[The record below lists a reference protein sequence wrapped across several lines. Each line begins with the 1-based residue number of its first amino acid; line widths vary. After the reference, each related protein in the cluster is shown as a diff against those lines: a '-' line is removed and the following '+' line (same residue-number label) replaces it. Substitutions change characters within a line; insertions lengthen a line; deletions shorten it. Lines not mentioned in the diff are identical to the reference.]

1 MLQLDKSISKPF
13 YVQIYEYYRQEIE
26 SSRMV
31 AGMRLDSVRELA
43 QAAGISK
50 MTVEKAYY
58 QLASEGYILR
68 RHKARYE
75 VASLG
80 RREQVPEEDRQTR
93 VQEIVHQPVYD
104 YDFASGDMALER
116 FPLDIWRKYMNRV
129 LSEPDRLL
137 AANDD
142 QGVPDLRRAL
152 SRYVYETRGVHAA
165 PSQIII
171 GAGTISLL
179 GILTHLLR
187 YKYDCIGVEE
197 PGFRLGREI
206 FRNSGY
212 SIVPIPIKDGLL
224 QVDELER
231 SNVRLV
237 YVSPSHQF
245 PTGTVMPAGIR
256 HRLLQWAG
264 ETDGLIIEDD
274 YDSELRYYGRPV
286 PALQGL
292 DRSGRVIY
300 MGALSKVLPFFVR
313 LSYMVLPPELM
324 PLYHAQRGLF
334 RQGASVPEQCV
345 LAEYIQSGELSRQVR
360 RLRKDYQ
367 EKGELLRKLLMEA
380 FGPEIVVGQL
390 VSGIYCHVRRTVPC
404 QKRSCSKKPSSKA
417 AVSYR
422 CSLFMKH
429 PHRKPTTSFSC
440 HFQKFPAVSSVMPLR
455 PCMQHG
461 QRRKDTNGEKFAVYS
476 MRRSSFRKPVP

>member
-26 SSRMV
+26 SSRMI

-80 RREQVPEEDRQTR
+80 RREQLPEEGRQMR

-165 PSQIII
+165 PSQIVI

-187 YKYDCIGVEE
+187 CKYDCIGVEE

-224 QVDELER
+224 QVDELEQ
-231 SNVRLV
+231 SHVRLV

-245 PTGTVMPAGIR
+245 PTGTVMPAAFAIACSNGQER
-256 HRLLQWAG
+256 R
-264 ETDGLIIEDD
+264 TD
-274 YDSELRYYGRPV
+274 S
-286 PALQGL
+286 
-292 DRSGRVIY
+292 
-300 MGALSKVLPFFVR
+300 LSKTTTTASFAITAARYRHFRDWTAVAASSIWGPFRRYCLF
-313 LSYMVLPPELM
+313 LS
-324 PLYHAQRGLF
+324 A
-334 RQGASVPEQCV
+334 
-345 LAEYIQSGELSRQVR
+345 
-360 RLRKDYQ
+360 
-367 EKGELLRKLLMEA
+367 
-380 FGPEIVVGQL
+380 
-390 VSGIYCHVRRTVPC
+390 
-404 QKRSCSKKPSSKA
+404 
-417 AVSYR
+417 
-422 CSLFMKH
+422 
-429 PHRKPTTSFSC
+429 
-440 HFQKFPAVSSVMPLR
+440 
-455 PCMQHG
+455 
-461 QRRKDTNGEKFAVYS
+461 
-476 MRRSSFRKPVP
+476 

>member
-80 RREQVPEEDRQTR
+80 RREQLPEEGRPMR
-93 VQEIVHQPVYD
+93 VREIVHQPVYD

-165 PSQIII
+165 PSQIVI

-187 YKYDCIGVEE
+187 GKYDCIGVEE

-212 SIVPIPIKDGLL
+212 SIVPIPIKGGLL
-224 QVDELER
+224 QVDELEQ

-324 PLYHAQRGLF
+324 PLY
-334 RQGASVPEQCV
+334 
-345 LAEYIQSGELSRQVR
+345 LS
-360 RLRKDYQ
+360 L
-367 EKGELLRKLLMEA
+367 
-380 FGPEIVVGQL
+380 IH
-390 VSGIYCHVRRTVPC
+390 I
-404 QKRSCSKKPSSKA
+404 
-417 AVSYR
+417 
-422 CSLFMKH
+422 
-429 PHRKPTTSFSC
+429 
-440 HFQKFPAVSSVMPLR
+440 
-455 PCMQHG
+455 
-461 QRRKDTNGEKFAVYS
+461 
-476 MRRSSFRKPVP
+476 

>member
-1 MLQLDKSISKPF
+1 MLQLDKSISKPY
-13 YVQIYEYYRQEIE
+13 YVQIYEYYRREIE
-26 SSRMV
+26 EHRMI

-80 RREQVPEEDRQTR
+80 GLEARTEEAAAPVLREASRR
-93 VQEIVHQPVYD
+93 PVYA

-116 FPLDIWRKYMNRV
+116 FPLDIWRKYMNRI

-152 SRYVYETRGVHAA
+152 SRYVYETRGVHAE

-179 GILTHLLR
+179 GVLTNLLHD
-187 YKYDCIGVEE
+187 KYACIGVED

-212 SIVPIPIKDGLL
+212 SIVPIPISGGLL
-224 QVDELER
+224 HVDALEA
-231 SNVRLV
+231 SGVRLV

-256 HRLLQWAG
+256 HRLLHWA
-264 ETDGLIIEDD
+264 EKTDGLIIEDD
-274 YDSELRYYGRPV
+274 YDSELRYYGRPI

-292 DRSGRVIY
+292 DRHGRVVY
-300 MGALSKVLPFFVR
+300 MGALSKVLPQ
-313 LSYMVLPPELM
+313 LM
-324 PLYHAQRGLF
+324 PLYEQRRSLF

-345 LAEYIQSGELSRQVR
+345 LAEYIESGELARQVR
-360 RLRKDYQ
+360 RLRKEYQ
-367 EKGELLRKLLMEA
+367 EKGELLGRLLVEA
-380 FGPEIVVGQL
+380 FGPDIVVGRL
-390 VSGIYCHVRRTVPC
+390 VSGVYCHIRLHSRLSEEELRRRAARQGCRVLSMQSFYET
-404 QKRSCSKKPSSKA
+404 PSQETDKEF
-417 AVSYR
+417 
-422 CSLFMKH
+422 LL
-429 PHRKPTTSFSC
+429 SFSKIPTC
-440 HFQKFPAVSSVMPLR
+440 RLRDAVAAL
-455 PCMQHG
+455 HG
-461 QRRKDTNGEKFAVYS
+461 AWSEKEGY
-476 MRRSSFRKPVP
+476 

>member
-1 MLQLDKSISKPF
+1 M
-13 YVQIYEYYRQEIE
+13 
-26 SSRMV
+26 
-31 AGMRLDSVRELA
+31 
-43 QAAGISK
+43 
-50 MTVEKAYY
+50 
-58 QLASEGYILR
+58 ASEGYILR

-264 ETDGLIIEDD
+264 ETDG
-274 YDSELRYYGRPV
+274 S
-286 PALQGL
+286 
-292 DRSGRVIY
+292 
-300 MGALSKVLPFFVR
+300 LSKTITTVNFGTTGARYRHFRDWTAAAASSIWGRFRRYCPF
-313 LSYMVLPPELM
+313 LS
-324 PLYHAQRGLF
+324 A
-334 RQGASVPEQCV
+334 
-345 LAEYIQSGELSRQVR
+345 
-360 RLRKDYQ
+360 
-367 EKGELLRKLLMEA
+367 
-380 FGPEIVVGQL
+380 
-390 VSGIYCHVRRTVPC
+390 
-404 QKRSCSKKPSSKA
+404 
-417 AVSYR
+417 
-422 CSLFMKH
+422 
-429 PHRKPTTSFSC
+429 
-440 HFQKFPAVSSVMPLR
+440 
-455 PCMQHG
+455 
-461 QRRKDTNGEKFAVYS
+461 
-476 MRRSSFRKPVP
+476 

>member
-1 MLQLDKSISKPF
+1 M
-13 YVQIYEYYRQEIE
+13 
-26 SSRMV
+26 
-31 AGMRLDSVRELA
+31 
-43 QAAGISK
+43 
-50 MTVEKAYY
+50 
-58 QLASEGYILR
+58 
-68 RHKARYE
+68 
-75 VASLG
+75 ASLG

-274 YDSELRYYGRPV
+274 YDSELRYYGRRYRHFRDWT
-286 PALQGL
+286 AAAA
-292 DRSGRVIY
+292 SSIWGRFRRY
-300 MGALSKVLPFFVR
+300 CPFLS
-313 LSYMVLPPELM
+313 
-324 PLYHAQRGLF
+324 A
-334 RQGASVPEQCV
+334 
-345 LAEYIQSGELSRQVR
+345 
-360 RLRKDYQ
+360 
-367 EKGELLRKLLMEA
+367 
-380 FGPEIVVGQL
+380 
-390 VSGIYCHVRRTVPC
+390 
-404 QKRSCSKKPSSKA
+404 
-417 AVSYR
+417 
-422 CSLFMKH
+422 
-429 PHRKPTTSFSC
+429 
-440 HFQKFPAVSSVMPLR
+440 
-455 PCMQHG
+455 
-461 QRRKDTNGEKFAVYS
+461 
-476 MRRSSFRKPVP
+476 

>member
-1 MLQLDKSISKPF
+1 MLQLDKSTSKPY
-13 YVQIYEYYRQEIE
+13 YVQIYEYYRREIE
-26 SSRMV
+26 EHRMI

-80 RREQVPEEDRQTR
+80 GLEARTEEAAAPVLREASRR
-93 VQEIVHQPVYD
+93 PVYA

-116 FPLDIWRKYMNRV
+116 FPLDIWRKYMNRI

-152 SRYVYETRGVHAA
+152 SRYVYETRGVHAE

-179 GILTHLLR
+179 GVLTNLLHD
-187 YKYDCIGVEE
+187 KYACIGVED

-212 SIVPIPIKDGLL
+212 SIVPIPISGGLL
-224 QVDELER
+224 HVDALEA
-231 SNVRLV
+231 SGVRLV

-256 HRLLQWAG
+256 HRLLHWA
-264 ETDGLIIEDD
+264 EKTDGLIIEDD

-292 DRSGRVIY
+292 DRHGRVVY
-300 MGALSKVLPFFVR
+300 MGALSKVLPFFIR
-313 LSYMVLPPELM
+313 LSYMVLPPQLM
-324 PLYHAQRGLF
+324 PLYEQPVPPGRVGSGAVRSGGIYRERRTGPSGTAPAQGIPGKRGAL
-334 RQGASVPEQCV
+334 RPA
-345 LAEYIQSGELSRQVR
+345 LSRSLWSGYR
-360 RLRKDYQ
+360 RRAAGFRRILPYPPAQ
-367 EKGELLRKLLMEA
+367 PLIG
-380 FGPEIVVGQL
+380 
-390 VSGIYCHVRRTVPC
+390 RRTAPPGGTAGLPC
-404 QKRSCSKKPSSKA
+404 LVH
-417 AVSYR
+417 AVF
-422 CSLFMKH
+422 L
-429 PHRKPTTSFSC
+429 
-440 HFQKFPAVSSVMPLR
+440 
-455 PCMQHG
+455 
-461 QRRKDTNGEKFAVYS
+461 
-476 MRRSSFRKPVP
+476 